1 VRTAW
6 GSATD
11 GGPFRR
17 RNEDALLAHPP
28 VFLVA
33 DGMGGHDSGD
43 LASRIAVEEA
53 AALTGQT
60 EVTADDLH
68 LVVRAIEARLHEEA
82 PEGSAAGTTLAGVAL
97 ARRESTDHWLV
108 FNIGDSRVY
117 RLAAGVLTQVSVDHS
132 LVQELVDHGTLT
144 REDAARHPERHVIT
158 RAIGTGLPAN
168 ADYWLLPV
176 RMGDRMLVCTDGL
189 TDALDDAAIALVL
202 GSCED
207 PQIAAELL
215 VDGAIEA
222 GSRDNV
228 TVVVVDAAAR
238 PEELDTTFE
247 REHQH
252 HSPTP
257 WDEQSDGSTNP
268 RASRARVPEVP

>member
-1 VRTAW
+1 MRTAW

-68 LVVRAIEARLHEEA
+68 LVVRAIEARLHDEA

-97 ARRESTDHWLV
+97 ARRDGTDHWLV

-117 RLAAGVLTQVSVDHS
+117 RFAAGVLTQVSVDHS
-132 LVQELVDHGTLT
+132 LVQELVDDGALT
-144 REDAARHPERHVIT
+144 REEATRHPERHVIT
-158 RAIGTGLPAN
+158 RAIGTGLPAT

-176 RMGDRMLVCTDGL
+176 RMGDRILVCSDGL
-189 TDALDDAAIALVL
+189 TDALEDERIAIVL

-207 PQIAAELL
+207 PQIAAEML
-215 VDGAIEA
+215 VDGAVEA

-228 TVVVVDAAAR
+228 TAVVVDAAAR
-238 PEELDTTFE
+238 PEELDTTAE
-247 REHQH
+247 RERRH
-252 HSPTP
+252 HSALP

-268 RASRARVPEVP
+268 RAARARVPEVP

>member
-1 VRTAW
+1 MRTAW

-33 DGMGGHDSGD
+33 DGMGGHDCGD

-68 LVVRAIEARLHEEA
+68 LVVRAIEARLHDEA
-82 PEGSAAGTTLAGVAL
+82 PAGSAAGTTLAGVGL
-97 ARRESTDHWLV
+97 ARRDGTDHWLV

-117 RLAAGVLTQVSVDHS
+117 RFAAGVLTQVSVDHS
-132 LVQELVDHGTLT
+132 LVQELVDDGVLT
-144 REDAARHPERHVIT
+144 REEAARHPERHVIT
-158 RAIGTGLPAN
+158 RAIGTGQAAS

-176 RMGDRMLVCTDGL
+176 RMGDRILVCSDGL
-189 TDALDDAAIALVL
+189 TDALDDARIAVVL

-207 PQIAAELL
+207 PQLAAEML
-215 VDGAIEA
+215 VDGAVEA

-228 TVVVVDAAAR
+228 TAVVVDAAAR
-238 PEELDTTFE
+238 PEELDTTAE
-247 REHQH
+247 RERRDH
-252 HSPTP
+252 PAMP

-268 RASRARVPEVP
+268 RAARARVPEVP